1 MEQPPPTQGT
11 DSQGD
16 LRGKHT
22 PLCPKAKWISA
33 RSALGASLG
42 GSLSSATHPGLGPTW
57 PVSHPEERGA
67 PASCAAQTQAEL
79 ITCSAAFHAT
89 VDADCSLCLT
99 HRAGGCR
106 HLLARRGAVR
116 AGLPPL
122 LPGPGAQDLGE
133 ARGEDHTP
141 RDLRHLSGS
150 ARGSRTV
157 DTCCL
162 FSGERGGEINV
173 ESYGVSVSQNKT
185 VENKTETK
193 APRLCSPAPAG
204 LDPAGVLGTV
214 RSESPGPPRRE
225 PQR

>member
-42 GSLSSATHPGLGPTW
+42 GSLSSATHPGLGPAW
-57 PVSHPEERGA
+57 PVSHPEEMGA
-67 PASCAAQTQAEL
+67 PPSCAAQTQAEL

-106 HLLARRGAVR
+106 HLPARRGAVR

-122 LPGPGAQDLGE
+122 PPGPGAQDLGE
-133 ARGEDHTP
+133 GRGEDHTP

-225 PQR
+225 PQG

>member
-22 PLCPKAKWISA
+22 PLCPKAKRISA
-33 RSALGASLG
+33 QSALGASLG
-42 GSLSSATHPGLGPTW
+42 GSPSSATHPGLGPAW
-57 PVSHPEERGA
+57 PVSHPEEMGA
-67 PASCAAQTQAEL
+67 PPSCAAQTQAEL

-106 HLLARRGAVR
+106 HLPARRGAVR

-173 ESYGVSVSQNKT
+173 ESYGVSDLKT
-185 VENKTETK
+185 KPRKTK
-193 APRLCSPAPAG
+193 QKPKHPASA
-204 LDPAGVLGTV
+204 L
-214 RSESPGPPRRE
+214 R
-225 PQR
+225 PQLVWIRPVYWAQ